1 VIPARRVIG
10 FGDMHNVRRP
20 ADRNKEKRILSPFC
34 VCSVSQRVFPG
45 RMAGKALIT
54 LGKAAGAERK
64 TFIFVNNRLGGKAL
78 DTIGGMLGKWVIYG
92 DNLAR

>member
-1 VIPARRVIG
+1 
-10 FGDMHNVRRP
+10 
-20 ADRNKEKRILSPFC
+20 
-34 VCSVSQRVFPG
+34 
-45 RMAGKALIT
+45 MAGKALIT